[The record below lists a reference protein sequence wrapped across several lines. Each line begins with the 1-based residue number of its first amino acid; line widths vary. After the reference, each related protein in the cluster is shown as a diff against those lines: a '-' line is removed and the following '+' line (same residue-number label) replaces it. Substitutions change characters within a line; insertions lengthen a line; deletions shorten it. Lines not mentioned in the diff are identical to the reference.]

1 MNPQWRLRWPAR
13 SCTGIAL
20 VATLLT
26 SVGLPAAPTKPAA
39 QTKRQPQTKPP
50 AKPEAKPKPAE
61 VSVPFRVGER
71 LSYRVMWTKFLFHSA
86 NVELAA
92 TERRLFFGK
101 EAWHFQA
108 VARTIDVMRLLYAL
122 DDQFDGYVDVS
133 NLETMQFEMYL
144 REQGKKEDARFQ
156 LSADGRPATGDGA
169 IARVRA
175 GTRDPLTYLY
185 LLRTVNWQTTRQTA
199 IPVFDGRKL
208 YEVRARREV
217 DRGTVSVPAGTYPA
231 SRIEV
236 RVYEKDKEV
245 RQTRFWVWLAQ
256 DTGRTPVLIEV
267 EIPFGTGRVE
277 LTRAEAK
284 N

>member
-1 MNPQWRLRWPAR
+1 MNPLLRLRWPAR
-13 SCTGIAL
+13 SLTGIVLFAAL
-20 VATLLT
+20 LAGLGLL
-26 SVGLPAAPTKPAA
+26 SAQRKPSA

-50 AKPEAKPKPAE
+50 TRSEPKPAE
-61 VSVPFRVGER
+61 VSVPFRVGEK
-71 LSYRVMWTKFLFHSA
+71 LSYRVMWTKFLFHAA
-86 NVELAA
+86 NIELAA
-92 TERRLFFGK
+92 TERRPFFGR
-101 EAWHFQA
+101 EVWHFQA
-108 VARTIDVMRLLYAL
+108 VARTIDAMRLLYAL
-122 DDQFDGYVDVS
+122 DDQFDGYADVT

-144 REQGKKEDARFQ
+144 REQGKKEDTKFQ
-156 LSADGRPATGDGA
+156 FSAEGRPAIGDGA

-217 DRGTVSVPAGTYPA
+217 ERGTVSVPAGAYPA

-236 RVYEKDKEV
+236 RVYEKEKEV
-245 RQTRFWVWLAQ
+245 RQTRFWVWLAH
-256 DTGRTPVLIEV
+256 DAGRTPVLIEV
-267 EIPFGTGRVE
+267 EVPFGTGRVE
-277 LTRAEAK
+277 LTRAEVK

>member
-1 MNPQWRLRWPAR
+1 MKSQLYLRRSAR
-13 SCTGIAL
+13 SLTGIAL
-20 VATLLT
+20 FSAFLA
-26 SVGLPAAPTKPAA
+26 SVGLLVVQTKPAA
-39 QTKRQPQTKPP
+39 QTKRQPQSKPP
-50 AKPEAKPKPAE
+50 AKPEAKPAE
-61 VSVPFRVGER
+61 LHVSFRVGER
-71 LSYRVMWTKFLFHSA
+71 LNYRVMWTKFLFHAA
-86 NVELAA
+86 NIEVAV
-92 TERRLFFGK
+92 TERRPFFGK

-108 VARTIDVMRLLYAL
+108 VARTIDAMRLLYAL

-144 REQGKKEDARFQ
+144 REQGKKEDAKFRF
-156 LSADGRPATGDGA
+156 SADGKPTIGDGA

-175 GTRDPLTYLY
+175 GARDPLTYLY
-185 LLRTVNWQTTRQTA
+185 LLRTVTWQTTRQTA

-208 YEVRARREV
+208 YEVRARREIE
-217 DRGTVSVPAGTYPA
+217 RGTVSVPAGTFQA

-245 RQTRFWVWLAQ
+245 RQTRFWVWLGQ

-277 LTRAEAK
+277 LTRAEVK